1 MSNPE
6 EKSEKLNQ
14 NNKSKE
20 EKIYIPED
28 EENIEEID
36 EEENDVE
43 ELDEEDSQAEIR
55 ILDDNNSNKNLKKKK
70 KRVKKDSDDS
80 EYFSS
85 EESHKDKNTSTLNE
99 NENENENDPSGHLK
113 RKRRRRK
120 ELEGPGHTCP
130 DCGKCYFSLPAL
142 NMHRRTKHEY
152 LKGDWGRGRGRP
164 KKEALV
170 ENNTENEQLHEIKNE
185 NDNVISYSFIENKV
199 RRFFEGE
206 HRRPVYGEIINK
218 STILNIIS
226 EYKKNYMG
234 IINDISEDNLNS
246 NFFVKIVEE
255 WENKK
260 HDGDKKENENDEN
273 MTYIN
278 LNEKQNENKKKS
290 FDFALIKYFK
300 ECAHFTNIHFL
311 KTIYIILNLF
321 REGINNYFSEMK
333 SSNTN
338 SSSEGM
344 NEEKLEGIYTEKN
357 NCDEKIPDIINEII
371 IKYFEPNSFFAFKQ
385 KDVKDII
392 LHFFHWLYSY
402 NYTDKK
408 VTYS

>member
-1 MSNPE
+1 M
-6 EKSEKLNQ
+6 
-14 NNKSKE
+14 
-20 EKIYIPED
+20 
-28 EENIEEID
+28 
-36 EEENDVE
+36 
-43 ELDEEDSQAEIR
+43 
-55 ILDDNNSNKNLKKKK
+55 
-70 KRVKKDSDDS
+70 
-80 EYFSS
+80 
-85 EESHKDKNTSTLNE
+85 
-99 NENENENDPSGHLK
+99 
-113 RKRRRRK
+113 
-120 ELEGPGHTCP
+120 
-130 DCGKCYFSLPAL
+130 PAL

-170 ENNTENEQLHEIKNE
+170 ENNAENEQLHEIKNE
-185 NDNVISYSFIENKV
+185 NDNVISYSKIENKV
-199 RRFFEGE
+199 ARFFEGE

-255 WENKK
+255 WESKK
-260 HDGDKKENENDEN
+260 HDGDKKEEENDEN

-290 FDFALIKYFK
+290 FDFALVKYFK

-321 REGINNYFSEMK
+321 REGINNYFNEIK
-333 SSNTN
+333 SSNSN
-338 SSSEGM
+338 STSEGN
-344 NEEKLEGIYTEKN
+344 NEEKLEGVYTEKN
-357 NCDEKIPDIINEII
+357 NCDEKIPEIINEII
-371 IKYFEPNSFFAFKQ
+371 TKYFEPNSFFAFKQ

>member
-6 EKSEKLNQ
+6 EKSGKNIN
-14 NNKSKE
+14 NNKSKDD
-20 EKIYIPED
+20 KIYIQD
-28 EENIEEID
+28 DVENIEELD

-55 ILDDNNSNKNLKKKK
+55 ILEDNSNKNIKK
-70 KRVKKDSDDS
+70 KRKRPRKDDEDSD
-80 EYFSS
+80 YFSS

-99 NENENENDPSGHLK
+99 NENDNDNDASTNNNK

-130 DCGKCYFSLPAL
+130 DCGKCYFSMPAL

-164 KKEALV
+164 KKEAMVDNLG
-170 ENNTENEQLHEIKNE
+170 ETEQIYEIKNE
-185 NDNVISYSFIENKV
+185 NDNIISYSIIENKV
-199 RRFFEGE
+199 ARFFEGE

-234 IINDISEDNLNS
+234 IIGNVTDEDYGKK
-246 NFFVKIVEE
+246 FFDEIIEE
-255 WENKK
+255 WESKKHEGDNKK
-260 HDGDKKENENDEN
+260 DENEEN

-278 LNEKQNENKKKS
+278 LNEKQNENKKNC
-290 FDFALIKYFK
+290 FDFALVKYFK
-300 ECAHFTNIHFL
+300 ECSHFTNIHFL
-311 KTIYIILNLF
+311 KIIYFILILF
-321 REGINNYFSEMK
+321 REGINDHFSEMK
-333 SSNTN
+333 LSNTN
-338 SSSEGM
+338 STSDGI
-344 NEEKLEGIYTEKN
+344 NEEKLEGLYTEKN
-357 NCDEKIPDIINEII
+357 NCDDKIPEIINDIIT
-371 IKYFEPNSFFAFKQ
+371 KYFEPNSFFSFKQ
-385 KDVKDII
+385 KDVKDVI
-392 LHFFHWLYSY
+392 LHFFHWLFIY

>member
-43 ELDEEDSQAEIR
+43 ELDEEDSQAEIH

-170 ENNTENEQLHEIKNE
+170 ENNAENEQLH
-185 NDNVISYSFIENKV
+185 
-199 RRFFEGE
+199 
-206 HRRPVYGEIINK
+206 
-218 STILNIIS
+218 
-226 EYKKNYMG
+226 
-234 IINDISEDNLNS
+234 
-246 NFFVKIVEE
+246 
-255 WENKK
+255 
-260 HDGDKKENENDEN
+260 
-273 MTYIN
+273 
-278 LNEKQNENKKKS
+278 
-290 FDFALIKYFK
+290 
-300 ECAHFTNIHFL
+300 
-311 KTIYIILNLF
+311 
-321 REGINNYFSEMK
+321 
-333 SSNTN
+333 
-338 SSSEGM
+338 
-344 NEEKLEGIYTEKN
+344 
-357 NCDEKIPDIINEII
+357 
-371 IKYFEPNSFFAFKQ
+371 
-385 KDVKDII
+385 
-392 LHFFHWLYSY
+392 
-402 NYTDKK
+402 
-408 VTYS
+408 

>member
-6 EKSEKLNQ
+6 EKSEKNTT
-14 NNKSKE
+14 NKKSKE
-20 EKIYIPED
+20 EKIYIRET
-28 EENIEEID
+28 EENIEEI
-36 EEENDVE
+36 EEEDNDVE
-43 ELDEEDSQAEIR
+43 ELDEEDSQAEIH
-55 ILDDNNSNKNLKKKK
+55 ILEDNNSNKNLRKKK
-70 KRVKKDSDDS
+70 KRARKDSEDS
-80 EYFSS
+80 DYFSS

-99 NENENENDPSGHLK
+99 NENDNDNDTSNHLK

-130 DCGKCYFSLPAL
+130 DCGKCYFSIPAL

-170 ENNTENEQLHEIKNE
+170 ENTGENEQIHEIKNE
-185 NDNVISYSFIENKV
+185 NDHVISYSKIENKV
-199 RRFFEGE
+199 ARFFEGE

-226 EYKKNYMG
+226 EYKKNYLG
-234 IINDISEDNLNS
+234 IINDNSEENLNE
-246 NFFVKIVEE
+246 NFFLKIMEE
-255 WENKK
+255 WDNKK
-260 HDGDKKENENDEN
+260 HDGDKKEEENEEN

-290 FDFALIKYFK
+290 FDFALAKYFK

-311 KTIYIILNLF
+311 KTIYFILILF
-321 REGINNYFSEMK
+321 REGINNYFSEIK
-333 SSNTN
+333 LSNTN
-338 SSSEGM
+338 STSDGI

-357 NCDEKIPDIINEII
+357 NCDDKIPEIINEII
-371 IKYFEPNSFFAFKQ
+371 SKYFEPNSFFAFKQ

-392 LHFFHWLYSY
+392 LHFFHWLHSY

>member
-6 EKSEKLNQ
+6 EKSEKNTS

-36 EEENDVE
+36 EEENDIE
-43 ELDEEDSQAEIR
+43 ELDEDDSQAEIH
-55 ILDDNNSNKNLKKKK
+55 ILEDNSNKNKNK
-70 KRVKKDSDDS
+70 KRKRPKKDSEESD
-80 EYFSS
+80 YFSS
-85 EESHKDKNTSTLNE
+85 EESRKERNTSNLNE
-99 NENENENDPSGHLK
+99 NDNENDNDNDTSHLK

-170 ENNTENEQLHEIKNE
+170 ETQGDSQQIQEIKNDQ
-185 NDNVISYSFIENKV
+185 DNVISYSNIENKAS
-199 RRFFEGE
+199 RFFEGE
-206 HRRPVYGEIINK
+206 NRKPVYGEIINK
-218 STILNIIS
+218 STILNIIA
-226 EYKKNYMG
+226 EYKKNFLG
-234 IINDISEDNLNS
+234 IISNTEEDN
-246 NFFVKIVEE
+246 FFDKIIEE
-255 WENKK
+255 WESKKSNGNKK
-260 HDGDKKENENDEN
+260 EDEKEDN

-278 LNEKQNENKKKS
+278 LNEKQNENKKKC
-290 FDFALIKYFK
+290 FDFALVKYFK

-311 KTIYIILNLF
+311 KTIYFILILF
-321 REGINNYFSEMK
+321 REGINNYFYEMK
-333 SSNTN
+333 INNTN
-338 SSSEGM
+338 STSVGT
-344 NEEKLEGIYTEKN
+344 NEEKTDEIYTEKN

-371 IKYFEPNSFFAFKQ
+371 IFLFMKCFLQHDHVQIVLVFNSL
-385 KDVKDII
+385 I
-392 LHFFHWLYSY
+392 
-402 NYTDKK
+402 
-408 VTYS
+408 

>member
-6 EKSEKLNQ
+6 EKSEKIIQ

-70 KRVKKDSDDS
+70 KKSKKEEEDS

-99 NENENENDPSGHLK
+99 NENENENEASGHLK

-120 ELEGPGHTCP
+120 ELEGRGYTCP
-130 DCGKCYFSLPAL
+130 DCGKCYFSMPAL

-185 NDNVISYSFIENKV
+185 NDNVISYSKIENKV
-199 RRFFEGE
+199 ARFFEGE

-226 EYKKNYMG
+226 EYKKNFMG

-290 FDFALIKYFK
+290 FDFALVKYFK

-321 REGINNYFSEMK
+321 REGINNYFNEMK
-333 SSNTN
+333 SSNSN
-338 SSSEGM
+338 STSEGN
-344 NEEKLEGIYTEKN
+344 NEEKLEGVYTEKN
-357 NCDEKIPDIINEII
+357 NCDEKIPEIINEII
-371 IKYFEPNSFFAFKQ
+371 TKYFEPNSFFAFKQ

>member
-1 MSNPE
+1 ME
-6 EKSEKLNQ
+6 
-14 NNKSKE
+14 
-20 EKIYIPED
+20 
-28 EENIEEID
+28 
-36 EEENDVE
+36 
-43 ELDEEDSQAEIR
+43 
-55 ILDDNNSNKNLKKKK
+55 DNNSNKNLKKKK
-70 KRVKKDSDDS
+70 KRAKKDSEDS
-80 EYFSS
+80 DYFSS
-85 EESHKDKNTSTLNE
+85 EESRKEKNTSTLNE
-99 NENENENDPSGHLK
+99 NENDNDNDTSNHLK

-170 ENNTENEQLHEIKNE
+170 ENTGENEQIYEIKNE
-185 NDNVISYSFIENKV
+185 NDNVISYSNIENKV
-199 RRFFEGE
+199 ARFFEGE

-234 IINDISEDNLNS
+234 IINDNSEENLNS
-246 NFFVKIVEE
+246 NFFLKIMEE
-255 WENKK
+255 WDTKK
-260 HDGDKKENENDEN
+260 NDGDKKEDENDEN

-290 FDFALIKYFK
+290 FDFALVKYFK
-300 ECAHFTNIHFL
+300 ECSHFTNIHFL
-311 KTIYIILNLF
+311 KTIYFILILF

-333 SSNTN
+333 SSNSN
-338 SSSEGM
+338 STSNGT
-344 NEEKLEGIYTEKN
+344 NEEKKENYYTEEN
-357 NCDEKIPDIINEII
+357 NCDDKIPEIINEII

-385 KDVKDII
+385 KDIKDII
-392 LHFFHWLYSY
+392 LHFFHWLHSY